1 MTLTTCF
8 KSTIIFCTARLPS
21 FLIAK
26 EIKNQFLRKLLPL
39 LFTSLLIVNLVSPQ
53 FLQARQSVGLL
64 SVDVKYP
71 SKGLNWLGLFVQEE
85 LSMQLQLADR
95 FSVIT
100 PDIMRRWNQRLRDSG
115 ELTSSNISLQNSESS
130 QIKPDRLIQIT

>member
-8 KSTIIFCTARLPS
+8 KSTKIFCTARLPS

-39 LFTSLLIVNLVSPQ
+39 LFTSLLFVNQVFPQ

-71 SKGLNWLGLFVQEE
+71 SKGLNWLGLNWDERIVFQSTNQSRHREMAYHLLESGLAYKCFSTPEE
-85 LSMQLQLADR
+85 LAEMRSRAR
-95 FSVIT
+95 IT
-100 PDIMRRWNQRLRDSG
+100 GGQQGYD
-115 ELTSSNISLQNSESS
+115 
-130 QIKPDRLIQIT
+130 

>member
-39 LFTSLLIVNLVSPQ
+39 LFTSLLFVNHVFPQ

-115 ELTSSNISLQNSESS
+115 ELTSSNISLQNNNKN
-130 QIKPDRLIQIT
+130 IKHK